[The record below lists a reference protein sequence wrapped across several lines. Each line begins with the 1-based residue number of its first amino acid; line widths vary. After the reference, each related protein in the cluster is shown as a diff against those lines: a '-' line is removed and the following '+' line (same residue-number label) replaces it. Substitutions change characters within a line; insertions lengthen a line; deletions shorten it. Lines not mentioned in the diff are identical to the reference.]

1 MYSWRPNGVLL
12 FVSQGQDFSMQK
24 TSSQVSDGG
33 GVSWYIM
40 RPWLLIMTQT
50 IKAIKAVDTCHN
62 FGIVFPFFIQP
73 PPPPSLPPKKRK
85 LRLTQMATKDQNAA
99 VLQAHVLSPGHMAC
113 SRQEIS
119 LRRRRCGK
127 NWSTRDGALTRPC
140 REDGGGDQTRRWFSN
155 TSNCLDMCIVSHN
168 WK

>member
-40 RPWLLIMTQT
+40 CPWLLIMTQT

-62 FGIVFPFFIQP
+62 FGIVFHFFSFNLP
-73 PPPPSLPPKKRK
+73 RPHPYPPKKESCDCHK
-85 LRLTQMATKDQNAA
+85 WQQKIKMPPFCKHTCCLLDIWL
-99 VLQAHVLSPGHMAC
+99 VPG
-113 SRQEIS
+113 RRS
-119 LRRRRCGK
+119 L
-127 NWSTRDGALTRPC
+127 W
-140 REDGGGDQTRRWFSN
+140 GGGDAGKVGPRGMAPWTGLAKRMEVEARLKGDSQMPPTVLFDH
-155 TSNCLDMCIVSHN
+155 CHN